1 MRRGLILLLIII
13 FLTACA
19 TTKTT
24 IELDNVD
31 VRLKW
36 LHQAQFSGNY
46 IALDKGFYEQNGL
59 NVSLKKGGVDFS
71 SLQEVLSGESDFG
84 IVGAD
89 DLIVAISKGEP
100 VKAVAVIYKL
110 SPVCYFALKES
121 GIKSPHDFVGKKIGI
136 KKGSGTFYSYVSML
150 EYLNINRNEITEV
163 EIAYDLTSFYNK
175 EIDVW
180 PGFRINEPNTAMEN
194 GYEVEIIGPEDWGV
208 TMYADVIVTTVDNI
222 NNNPKQVRSF
232 VEATLKGWQYAI
244 ENEEETVDIIMN
256 YAIDSSRS
264 HQQNMLAS
272 SIPLIHTGDSRLGV
286 MEPKVWENMITIL
299 SNNNIIETEVKIEDI
314 FTNEFVG

>member
-1 MRRGLILLLIII
+1 
-13 FLTACA
+13 
-19 TTKTT
+19 
-24 IELDNVD
+24 
-31 VRLKW
+31 
-36 LHQAQFSGNY
+36 
-46 IALDKGFYEQNGL
+46 
-59 NVSLKKGGVDFS
+59 
-71 SLQEVLSGESDFG
+71 
-84 IVGAD
+84 
-89 DLIVAISKGEP
+89 
-100 VKAVAVIYKL
+100 
-110 SPVCYFALKES
+110 
-121 GIKSPHDFVGKKIGI
+121 VGKKIGI